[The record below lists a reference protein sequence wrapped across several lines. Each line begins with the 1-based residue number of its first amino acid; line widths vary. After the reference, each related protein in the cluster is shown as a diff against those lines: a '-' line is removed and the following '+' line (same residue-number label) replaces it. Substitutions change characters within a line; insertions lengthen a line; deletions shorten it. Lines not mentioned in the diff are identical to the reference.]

1 MTSRARI
8 SSLFAATAASASS
21 RPPRSLLDA
30 LSAATERARA
40 GTLREAD
47 AHHLFDELL
56 RQSARVPERALN
68 GFLAALARAP
78 PSAGCGDGPA
88 LAVALF
94 NRVSRDSAA
103 PRVLPPT
110 AHTYGILMDCCL
122 RMRRLDLA
130 LAFFARL
137 LQTGLGVDAIAFTIL
152 LKGLCDS
159 KRLDEAL
166 DMLLCRMP
174 ELGCVPNVISYS
186 VLLKGFCSEKKIQ
199 QAVELLQFMAKEGG
213 VCTPNVASYTTVID
227 ALFKEGELA
236 KACALFHD
244 MVQQGI
250 SPCIVTYSC
259 IIHALCKARAMD
271 KAEMF
276 FRQMVDK
283 GVHPDSVIYTSI
295 IHGYSTLGE
304 VDKACDLFHDMVQ
317 QGISPCIVA

>member
-8 SSLFAATAASASS
+8 SSLFTATAASSTASS

-30 LSAATERARA
+30 LAAATERARA

-47 AHHLFDELL
+47 APPPV
-56 RQSARVPERALN
+56 RRIAAPARP
-68 GFLAALARAP
+68 
-78 PSAGCGDGPA
+78 CPA
-88 LAVALF
+88 LALF

-110 AHTYGILMDCCL
+110 AHNYGILMDCCL
-122 RMRRLDLA
+122 RVRCPDIA
-130 LAFFARL
+130 FAFFARL
-137 LQTGLGVDAIAFTIL
+137 LQTGLGVPAITFTSL

-174 ELGCVPNVISYS
+174 ELGCEPNVISYN
-186 VLLKGFCSEKKIQ
+186 VLLKGFCSDKKSQ

-213 VCTPNVASYTTVID
+213 VCSPDVVSYNTIID

-236 KACALFHD
+236 KACDLLHN

-250 SPCIVTYSC
+250 SPSIVTYNC
-259 IIHALCKARAMD
+259 IIHALYKARAID
-271 KAEMF
+271 
-276 FRQMVDK
+276 
-283 GVHPDSVIYTSI
+283 
-295 IHGYSTLGE
+295 
-304 VDKACDLFHDMVQ
+304 
-317 QGISPCIVA
+317 